1 MREETGF
8 IPMDGHRVWYRRVGG
23 GPGLPLLLL
32 HGGPG
37 AGHDYLEPLQGLA
50 RDREVIFYDQL
61 GCGRSDRPDDPA
73 LWRIERSVR
82 EVDTVRQA
90 LGLDRIH
97 LLGQS
102 WGGWLGVEYMLS
114 QPRGIAGLVL
124 ASTSASIPQFVA
136 EAAKLKAQLPPAMVA
151 VMARCEAAGHW
162 NDPQYLEAVMAFYR
176 RHLCRADP
184 WPDCMQ
190 RTVRNLEGNQVYEV
204 MNGPN
209 EFIVIGNLKDWNRI
223 DRLGEIRVPTL
234 ITVGAH
240 DELTPAC
247 AETLRAGIPGS
258 RVVQFDDSSH
268 TAHIEETTRYLEVVD
283 AFLREVDSL
292 TA

>member
-1 MREETGF
+1 
-8 IPMDGHRVWYRRVGG
+8 
-23 GPGLPLLLL
+23 
-32 HGGPG
+32 
-37 AGHDYLEPLQGLA
+37 
-50 RDREVIFYDQL
+50 
-61 GCGRSDRPDDPA
+61 
-73 LWRIERSVR
+73 
-82 EVDTVRQA
+82 
-90 LGLDRIH
+90 
-97 LLGQS
+97 
-102 WGGWLGVEYMLS
+102 
-114 QPRGIAGLVL
+114 
-124 ASTSASIPQFVA
+124 
-136 EAAKLKAQLPPAMVA
+136 MVA

-162 NDPQYLEAVMAFYR
+162 NDPQYLEAVREFYR

-223 DRLGEIRVPTL
+223 DRLGEIGVPTL

-283 AFLREVDSL
+283 AFLREVDAL